1 MRGFIMKKHFIS
13 AFLALILLLCV
24 PLSASAHPVP
34 DMTRKGSITVSMT
47 YQNKPVPGGSL
58 KLYRVGNVHED
69 DGNYSFKPVDA
80 LDDLIS
86 EFGDIQSP
94 ELAGTLT
101 GYAAQKKLGSK
112 SAAIGQ
118 NGTAVFSELQLGL
131 YLVVQDTAASGY
143 EKTTPF
149 LVSVPYL
156 DDGTYV
162 YDVQSD
168 PKTELEREVK
178 PTTPTTPHSSS
189 GSGGKLAQTGQL

>member
-1 MRGFIMKKHFIS
+1 MKKHFIS

-24 PLSASAHPVP
+24 PLSALAHPVP

-80 LDDLIS
+80 LDGLIS

-118 NGTAVFSELQLGL
+118 NGTAVFSELELGL

-162 YDVQSD
+162 
-168 PKTELEREVK
+168 
-178 PTTPTTPHSSS
+178 
-189 GSGGKLAQTGQL
+189 